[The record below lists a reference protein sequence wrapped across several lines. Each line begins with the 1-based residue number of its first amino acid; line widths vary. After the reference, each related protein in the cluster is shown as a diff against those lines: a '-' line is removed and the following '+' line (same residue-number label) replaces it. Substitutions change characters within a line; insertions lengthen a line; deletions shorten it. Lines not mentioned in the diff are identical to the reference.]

1 MGHLRF
7 PERPQFPEQEGDLCR
22 ELLPGG
28 IGAAELFDQLRDDG
42 ASFLRA
48 DSSVLVAILD
58 RDQEI
63 GVQIASGAQAAV
75 ADVATSQISVPPE

>member
-1 MGHLRF
+1 MGRLLL
-7 PERPQFPEQEGDLCR
+7 PDGPQLPEQERDLGR
-22 ELLPGG
+22 ELFPGG
-28 IGAAELFDQLRDDG
+28 VGAAELFDQLRDDG

-63 GVQIASGAQAAV
+63 GVQIASGAQAA
-75 ADVATSQISVPPE
+75 APL